1 MGVFSKNQKE
11 TAANIYESTKKYL
24 KPKDG
29 NKHVVMINS
38 YSKFINQI
46 FSCDDKY
53 TIQIDEIV
61 SKMQQDGYEI
71 CDIKLGVLQGQ
82 GIFQAM
88 EGFYSLIIYK

>member
-1 MGVFSKNQKE
+1 MGVFTKNQKDV
-11 TAANIYESTKKYL
+11 AANIYETTKKYL

-29 NKHVVMINS
+29 KKHVVMINS

-53 TIQIDEIV
+53 TTQIDEIV
-61 SKMQQDGYEI
+61 SRMQEDGYEI
-71 CDIKLGVLQGQ
+71 VDIKLGVLQGQ
-82 GIFQAM
+82 GVLQAM

>member
-1 MGVFSKNQKE
+1 MGVFSNSQKNS
-11 TAANIYESTKKYL
+11 AVNIYQQTKKFL

-53 TIQIDEIV
+53 TIQIDEILTY
-61 SKMQQDGYEI
+61 MQKDGYEI

-82 GIFQAM
+82 GIFNTM